1 MGNQPS
7 SPPPNTPPA
16 PPPPPPV
23 PVCDLECLHQ
33 KNLAMLKLALDN
45 IDQES
50 QPDKYEQARLA
61 YYTELNGTK
70 WLEDEKRRLA
80 AQEIAPIITDYS
92 TKYQELND
100 ESSSNKAFTNLAAIL
115 ENQLGEDKVDNS
127 FLDKQY
133 KKEKTHTQNLIR
145 QNQLTSSPRSSYPWL
160 FNLLCFLLVIGLAY
174 LGFTKFDKL
183 KALVS
188 PSSNL
193 SEPVL

>member
-1 MGNQPS
+1 
-7 SPPPNTPPA
+7 
-16 PPPPPPV
+16 
-23 PVCDLECLHQ
+23 
-33 KNLAMLKLALDN
+33 MLKLALDN

-115 ENQLGEDKVDNS
+115 ENQLGQDKDDNS

-145 QNQLTSSPRSSYPWL
+145 QNQLTSSPTASYPWL
-160 FNLLCFLLVIGLAY
+160 FNLLCFLLIIGVGY
-174 LGFTKFDKL
+174 LGFTKFDKI
-183 KALVS
+183 KELVS
-188 PSSNL
+188 PSPP
-193 SEPVL
+193 EII

>member
-7 SPPPNTPPA
+7 SPPPPNT

-45 IDQES
+45 TNEES
-50 QPDKYEQARLA
+50 EPEKYEQARLA

-80 AQEIAPIITDYS
+80 AKEIAPIITNYS
-92 TKYQELND
+92 TKYQELTQ
-100 ESSSNKAFTNLAAIL
+100 ETSSNKAFVNLTKVL
-115 ENQLGEDKVDNS
+115 ENQLDNDKDDNS

-133 KKEKTHTQNLIR
+133 KKEKSHTQNLLR
-145 QNQLTSSPRSSYPWL
+145 QNQLTSSPSASYPWL
-160 FNLLCFLLVIGLAY
+160 FNLLLFFLGIGILY
-174 LGFTKFDKL
+174 LGFTKFYRL
-183 KALVS
+183 KEVVS
-188 PSSNL
+188 PSQQII
-193 SEPVL
+193 